1 MSDTPLHTIREI
13 AQELQLPESTV
24 RYYRDAF
31 PEHIATVGTGRR
43 RRYPVEATAVLRSI
57 ADGYARGQ
65 SRDEIEAELFGGPP
79 PARARPRPR
88 PAPQQTD
95 ELLAT
100 ILDGERER
108 REAMWQIA
116 REIVRLGEA
125 IERQQ
130 VILGQ
135 ITQQLTAQAN
145 RALPPG
151 APAEEEAA
159 PAEELVSA
167 GTPETAA
174 ELETV
179 LASHEPGT
187 TSELEKELRTLQAEL
202 ANERELV
209 ERLRKSKLDIERRAA
224 EAEARLGD
232 RGRAGKRRSVFE
244 RLLSREEE
252 GDG

>member
-1 MSDTPLHTIREI
+1 MSDTPLYTIREI

-31 PEHIATVGTGRR
+31 PEHVATVGTGRR
-43 RRYPVEATAVLRSI
+43 RRYPPEATAVLRSI
-57 ADGYARGQ
+57 ADGYAKGQ
-65 SRDEIEAELFGGPP
+65 SREQIEAELFGGPP
-79 PARARPRPR
+79 PTRAHPKPR
-88 PAPQQTD
+88 PAPAGSD
-95 ELLAT
+95 DLLAT

-130 VILGQ
+130 VILGE
-135 ITQQLTAQAN
+135 ITEQLMAQAN
-145 RALPPG
+145 RTLPPG
-151 APAEEEAA
+151 APAEQEAA
-159 PAEELVSA
+159 PVDESA
-167 GTPETAA
+167 PAATTEHVA
-174 ELETV
+174 ELEMV
-179 LASHEPGT
+179 PASHATGAVE
-187 TSELEKELRTLQAEL
+187 ELEQELRDLQAEL

-224 EAEARLGD
+224 EAEERLGD
-232 RGRAGKRRSVFE
+232 RAAKRRSVFE
-244 RLLSREEE
+244 RLRSREEE

>member
-1 MSDTPLHTIREI
+1 MSDTPLYTIREI

-43 RRYPVEATAVLRSI
+43 RRYPPEATAVLRSI
-57 ADGYARGQ
+57 AEGYAKGQ
-65 SRDEIEAELFGGPP
+65 SREEIEAELFGGPP
-79 PARARPRPR
+79 PTRARARPRP
-88 PAPQQTD
+88 APQHTD
-95 ELLAT
+95 ELLST

-130 VILGQ
+130 IILGE
-135 ITQQLTAQAN
+135 ITEQLAAQAH
-145 RALPPG
+145 RTLPPG
-151 APAEEEAA
+151 ESAERDTAPGPAAVATQEQVAQLDTAPA
-159 PAEELVSA
+159 
-167 GTPETAA
+167 AA
-174 ELETV
+174 EAGNL
-179 LASHEPGT
+179 
-187 TSELEKELRTLQAEL
+187 SELERELGALRAEL

-224 EAEARLGD
+224 EAEAQLGD
-232 RGRAGKRRSVFE
+232 RGGASKRRSVFE

>member
-1 MSDTPLHTIREI
+1 MSDTPLSTIREI

-31 PEHIATVGTGRR
+31 PEHVATVGTGRR
-43 RRYPVEATAVLRSI
+43 RRYPPEATAVLRSI

-65 SRDEIEAELFGGPP
+65 SREQIEAELFGGPP
-79 PARARPRPR
+79 PTRARPKPT
-88 PAPQQTD
+88 PAPAERED
-95 ELLAT
+95 LLAT

-130 VILGQ
+130 VILGE
-135 ITQQLTAQAN
+135 ITEQLMAQAN
-145 RALPPG
+145 RTLPPG
-151 APAEEEAA
+151 APAPQEATPVEEPA
-159 PAEELVSA
+159 PAATTER
-167 GTPETAA
+167 AA

-179 LASHEPGT
+179 PPSHATGT
-187 TSELEKELRTLQAEL
+187 VGALEQELRDLQAEL

-224 EAEARLGD
+224 EAEERLGD
-232 RGRAGKRRSVFE
+232 RAGKRRSVFE
-244 RLLSREEE
+244 RLRSRDEE